1 MPAPLLPVLHATVA
15 PADLLRAWHLDPPL
29 TVLLLGVAAG
39 YLLARRAAARAGR
52 ALPSRWRVVAFL
64 AGLEVTAVALMG
76 PPDHGN
82 AVRFSV
88 HMVQHTLLIL
98 VAAPLLALG
107 QPVRTLVRGLPP
119 PALRWFIARRAL
131 IAPVT
136 IVTHP
141 VAVFLAVVGPFV
153 LWHYPPL
160 YEAAL
165 RIPTLHEL
173 EHVSFL
179 GGAFVFWWVLLEPF
193 PRHRRLSATTA
204 LLLVF
209 ATWMATDLVC
219 ATVTLA
225 PRPLYRSYAETAAL
239 WGIDPLADQRLG
251 GAIMWVGGGGLY
263 AVVLLVLLV
272 RAARPGTVARHPRA
286 SEPARL
292 LFPIAAAALSVVPLV
307 FLSLG
312 VIAPVMARGGN
323 AVQWKR
329 EDPQSFERRVEAFVA
344 AYRVGERG
352 GRPVVAPPADGDAL
366 LVGRADGW
374 YPLLELQRGVEY
386 QLVVSAR
393 DSAHGLLVDLGGQ
406 RVVVR
411 VLPGQVAVVRIR
423 ADRAGEYPI
432 LCTEL
437 CGPAFQSMTGLVIVR
452 E

>member
-1 MPAPLLPVLHATVA
+1 MPAPLLPVLHAAVLPVDA
-15 PADLLRAWHLDPPL
+15 LRAWHLDPPL
-29 TVLLLGVAAG
+29 TVLLLSIAAG

-64 AGLEVTAVALMG
+64 GGLEAVAVALMG

-88 HMVQHTLLIL
+88 HMAQHTLLML

-107 QPVRTLVRGLPP
+107 QPARTLVRSLPP
-119 PALRWFIARRAL
+119 PALRWLAGRRAL
-131 IAPVT
+131 VASLRVIA
-136 IVTHP
+136 HP
-141 VAVFLAVVGPFV
+141 ITAFLAVVGPFV
-153 LWHYPPL
+153 LWHYPPF

-165 RIPTLHEL
+165 RIPALHEL
-173 EHVSFL
+173 EHASFL
-179 GGAFVFWWVLLEPF
+179 GGAFLFWWVLLDPF
-193 PRHRRLSATTA
+193 PRRRRLSATTA

-225 PRPLYRSYAETAAL
+225 PRPFYRSYTETAAL

-272 RAARPGTVARHPRA
+272 RSARPGTVARRARA

-292 LFPIAAAALSVVPLV
+292 LFPIAVAALAVVPLV

-312 VIAPVMARGGN
+312 VIAPVMARDGDV
-323 AVQWKR
+323 VQWER

-344 AYRVGERG
+344 AYRVSERD
-352 GRPVVAPPADGDAL
+352 GRPVVAPPAGGEAL
-366 LVGRADGW
+366 LVGRAEGW

-393 DSAHGLLVDLGGQ
+393 DSAHGLFVDLGG
-406 RVVVR
+406 RRLTVR
-411 VLPGQVAVVRIR
+411 VLPGHVAVVRIR

-437 CGPAFQSMTGLVIVR
+437 CGPTFRSMTGLVIVK